1 MIISHK
7 YKFIYLR
14 TEKTA
19 SSSLSAA
26 LADMVGEEDFVANL
40 DRPAWAKF
48 SPIHHGGLKR
58 QIPEL
63 FGLHVHARA
72 GQVRRVLGQEKFNS
86 YFKFCVE
93 RNPWDR
99 QVSLYFQRKNKVGKG
114 DDADFDRDMR
124 SLLFR
129 STEYVRL
136 NNWSIYAIGDDVVA
150 DEIVRYEN
158 LEEGLEKIR
167 QHVGLPKPI
176 ELPRLRS
183 GFRDDNRDYRKH
195 YSEETREMVARWYA
209 REIEALGYEF

>member
-26 LADMVGEEDFVANL
+26 LAGMAGEEDFVANL

-72 GQVRRVLGQEKFNS
+72 GQVRRVPGPGKVQQL
-86 YFKFCVE
+86 
-93 RNPWDR
+93 
-99 QVSLYFQRKNKVGKG
+99 FQILCGAEPVGP
-114 DDADFDRDMR
+114 A
-124 SLLFR
+124 
-129 STEYVRL
+129 
-136 NNWSIYAIGDDVVA
+136 
-150 DEIVRYEN
+150 
-158 LEEGLEKIR
+158 GLAVFPAK
-167 QHVGLPKPI
+167 K
-176 ELPRLRS
+176 
-183 GFRDDNRDYRKH
+183 
-195 YSEETREMVARWYA
+195 
-209 REIEALGYEF
+209 